1 MKQKGF
7 ISIKVQLII
16 LAVILLVISVEI
28 TGLILYKYGKLF
40 PLFDKVSQIFK
51 GSKDSEEIQPE
62 KGLTV
67 KERENPYSD
76 EETQKRIKELE
87 KKIKELE
94 EKQKVP
100 FPDGD
105 GFLPPLTQNQIGAV
119 VELWCPDDNYEYNGF
134 ISIGSGSIVHS
145 EGIVLTNRHVVLNYD
160 WSVIES
166 SPTCYVA
173 ITENI
178 AYPPEVKYMADLVAY
193 APQPADHPYTE
204 DFDFDIAVL
213 YIYDVCYECEGAPVS
228 LPQSFPY
235 LELGYSDILAPGD
248 YVAIAGY
255 PEIGAGTWNFTDGII
270 SGRVGEFVLKT
281 DAKIDSG
288 NSGGAALDS
297 MNQLIGVPTWTIT
310 GQAES
315 MGYIIGID
323 QIVEWYEEKV
333 VPSDSIIVPY

>member
-1 MKQKGF
+1 MKQKGS
-7 ISIKVQLII
+7 ISVKVQ
-16 LAVILLVISVEI
+16 VILFAIAAGVFVITLVGI
-28 TGLILYKYGKLF
+28 TCWILYEQGRLF
-40 PLFDKVSQIFK
+40 SP
-51 GSKDSEEIQPE
+51 EEGISGE
-62 KGLTV
+62 RDLTV
-67 KERENPYSD
+67 KEKGPRDTD

-94 EKQKVP
+94 EKQEVP
-100 FPDGD
+100 FPDD
-105 GFLPPLTQNQIGAV
+105 GFLPPLTQEQISAV

-134 ISIGSGSIVHS
+134 ISIGSGSIIHP
-145 EGIVLTNRHVVLNYD
+145 EGVIITNRHVVSNYD

-193 APQPADHPYTE
+193 APQPAYTE
-204 DFDFDIAVL
+204 DFDFDVAVL
-213 YIYDVCYECEGAPVS
+213 YIYDVCHECEGAPAS

-288 NSGGAALDS
+288 NSGGAALDG

-315 MGYIIGID
+315 IGYVIGID